1 MEQATKFEATG
12 AEEPLFCW
20 EDLSE
25 EDLLELDEALV
36 LSPLQPLPTAR
47 LEQAPLEYLAQA
59 PAPAR
64 PRAAKRPRR
73 SNDRLGSPYR
83 GVSFQGRTGRCEAH
97 IWVRGTQARRGR
109 GGGGGGRAPPPR
121 PPPPRHPGGRG
132 APAPPAGARSAPRSF
147 VRWRVGRRKPRRAA
161 AELLDARALDPT
173 AHPSSRPLATTLMP
187 NTPLLLPPSATVCMQ
202 VYLGSFFC
210 AEAAAAAYDLAAV
223 SPPAAPPSR
232 LPHRMP
238 VLPGLRRSR
247 CTPLLAR
254 ALLFNVACTAP
265 AF

>member
-97 IWVRGTQARRGR
+97 IWVRGTQ
-109 GGGGGGRAPPPR
+109 
-121 PPPPRHPGGRG
+121 
-132 APAPPAGARSAPRSF
+132 
-147 VRWRVGRRKPRRAA
+147 
-161 AELLDARALDPT
+161 
-173 AHPSSRPLATTLMP
+173 
-187 NTPLLLPPSATVCMQ
+187 